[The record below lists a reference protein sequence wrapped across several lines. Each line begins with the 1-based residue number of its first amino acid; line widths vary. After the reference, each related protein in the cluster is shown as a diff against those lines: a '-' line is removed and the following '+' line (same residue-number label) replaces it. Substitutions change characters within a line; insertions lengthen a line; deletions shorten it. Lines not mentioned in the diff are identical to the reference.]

1 MPAEMSADYEKRIA
15 AKEDVFANKELLAK
29 WKAREVAKCTFIGTS
44 TASQSITINPEVR
57 PSLLTMVA
65 ISEIPA
71 LVIGE
76 GDEDCQM
83 KVPVTSDVALS
94 GDYDPAGH
102 LMVMKVVSV
111 RKCRVALLES
121 GSRIKSAVMNGKT
134 LALKSVTVG
143 NAEYGV
149 VDIPAGGGVVKV
161 SYIRK

>member
-44 TASQSITINPEVR
+44 TASTSITINPEVK

-65 ISEIPA
+65 ISEVPA
-71 LVIGE
+71 LVIGD
-76 GDEDCQM
+76 GDEACQM

-94 GDYDPAGH
+94 GGFDPTRH
-102 LMVMKVVSV
+102 LMVMKVTSV

-121 GSRIKSAVMNGKT
+121 GSRIKSALMNGKT
-134 LALKSVTVG
+134 LALQGVTIG
-143 NAEYGV
+143 NAEYMA

-161 SYIRK
+161 SYMRK